1 MNFLAV
7 IAALGLEQWRAFHWR
22 AGVQRAFVR
31 YAKFLEQ
38 RFNGGKAEQ
47 GVVAAVLA
55 LLPPVAIASAVYFAL
70 DLIHPLLGLA
80 WNVGV
85 LYLLVG
91 FRHFSHAFTA
101 VADALKAGDAIGAR
115 RRLASWRGVDASGA
129 AAEEIPK
136 LAIERGLEDSYRH
149 VFGTL
154 FWFLVLPGPGGAV
167 LYRLAVLLAER
178 WSGDAATPMGHDLS
192 EFGRPAQR
200 LLYWLDWPP
209 IRLTAITFAI
219 VGDFEDAIYCW
230 RTQAKQWTPR
240 HDGILLASGAGALG
254 TIIGGSVTGPT
265 GEPEFR
271 PELGLGDPADADLL
285 PSAVGLVWRALL
297 VWLVLVLL
305 LTLAYWAPGGNLT
318 YNFH

>member
-1 MNFLAV
+1 MNFLAIV
-7 IAALGLEQWRAFHWR
+7 AALALEQWRAFGWR
-22 AGVQRAFVR
+22 GGTQRAFLR
-31 YAKFLEQ
+31 YAKTLEQ

-47 GVVAAVLA
+47 GAIAAALA
-55 LLPPVAIASAVYFAL
+55 LVPPVALASAVYFAL
-70 DLIHPLLGLA
+70 DQVNALLGLV
-80 WNVGV
+80 WNIVV
-85 LYLLVG
+85 LYFLVG

-129 AAEEIPK
+129 TAEEIPK
-136 LAIERGLEDSYRH
+136 LAIEQGLEDSYRH

-167 LYRLAVLLAER
+167 LYRLTVLLAER
-178 WSGDAATPMGHDLS
+178 WRSDAMTPMGHDLT
-192 EFGRPAQR
+192 EFGRPVQR

-209 IRLTAITFAI
+209 VRLTAITFAI

-230 RTQAKQWTPR
+230 RTQAKQWMSR

-254 TIIGGSVTGPT
+254 ALIGGPVTGPT

-271 PELGLGDPADADLL
+271 PDLGIGDPADADVLA
-285 PSAVGLVWRALL
+285 SAVGLVWRALL

-305 LTLAYWAPGGNLT
+305 LTLAYWAPGGL
-318 YNFH
+318 